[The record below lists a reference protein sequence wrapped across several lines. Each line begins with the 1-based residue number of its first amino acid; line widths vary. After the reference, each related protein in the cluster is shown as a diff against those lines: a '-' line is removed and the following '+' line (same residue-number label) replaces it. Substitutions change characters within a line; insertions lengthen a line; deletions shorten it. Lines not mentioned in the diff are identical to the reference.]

1 MITKELISL
10 LLALWGAG
18 LSTILTFIKFY
29 EVRKNLFRL
38 EVTYNFRS
46 IPHLGHDITI
56 LNMSA
61 KYPVVIIYWELYTQS
76 ECWFKKNRYVFES
89 AEDEC
94 QIKIDP
100 YHTKTLNFIDEN
112 YFDLNKSEILKNKK
126 IFIKLYITGRKS
138 VQKLVYSPYSKHLA
152 D

>member
-1 MITKELISL
+1 
-10 LLALWGAG
+10 
-18 LSTILTFIKFY
+18 
-29 EVRKNLFRL
+29 
-38 EVTYNFRS
+38 
-46 IPHLGHDITI
+46 
-56 LNMSA
+56 MSA

-76 ECWFKKNRYVFES
+76 ECWFKKNPYVFES